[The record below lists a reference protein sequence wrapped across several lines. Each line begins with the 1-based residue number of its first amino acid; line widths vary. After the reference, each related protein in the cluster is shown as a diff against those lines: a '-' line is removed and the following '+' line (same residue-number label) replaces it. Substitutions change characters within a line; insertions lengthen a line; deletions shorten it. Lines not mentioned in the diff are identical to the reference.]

1 MVSLHGSHV
10 SSVRADLQS
19 DRIEY
24 KDLQSDKI
32 MLKQQS
38 PNVLLSKAPTEKNF
52 AKKSAHLH
60 KRCNTL

>member
-1 MVSLHGSHV
+1 MNDIIFRSDGFRL
-10 SSVRADLQS
+10 VRADLQS

-38 PNVLLSKAPTEKNF
+38 PHVLL
-52 AKKSAHLH
+52 
-60 KRCNTL
+60 

>member
-1 MVSLHGSHV
+1 MYDIIFRSDGFRF
-10 SSVRADLQS
+10 VRADLQS

-38 PNVLLSKAPTEKNF
+38 PHVLL
-52 AKKSAHLH
+52 
-60 KRCNTL
+60 